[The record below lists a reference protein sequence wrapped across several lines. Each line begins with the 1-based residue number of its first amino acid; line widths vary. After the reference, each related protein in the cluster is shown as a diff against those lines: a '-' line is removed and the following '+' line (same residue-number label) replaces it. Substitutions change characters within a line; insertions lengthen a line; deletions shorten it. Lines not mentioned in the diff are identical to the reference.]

1 MNDREHPR
9 FPQEPA
15 GEGQEWRVTIDVRP
29 FAGYS
34 IAEARYA
41 KSGDLLARI
50 EAPSAAGA
58 FEGAAVAAGD
68 VLRRRELG
76 AQLRVAAGG

>member
-9 FPQEPA
+9 FPQDPA
-15 GEGQEWRVTIDVRP
+15 GEGQEWRFTIDVRP

-34 IAEARYA
+34 IPEARYA
-41 KSGDLLARI
+41 KSGDLLARV
-50 EAPSAAGA
+50 EAPSAAGV
-58 FEGAAVAAGD
+58 EGAAVAAGD